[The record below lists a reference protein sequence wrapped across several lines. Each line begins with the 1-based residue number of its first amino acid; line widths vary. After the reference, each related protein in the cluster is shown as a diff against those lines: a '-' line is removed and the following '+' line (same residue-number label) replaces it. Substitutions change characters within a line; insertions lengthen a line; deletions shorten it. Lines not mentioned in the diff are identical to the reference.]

1 LDDGEDNRPT
11 PVTSSTRTAA
21 AAAAA
26 AAATMP
32 GGSGGSGKTRK
43 LKLISRPNRNDVL
56 CGRGGAV
63 NSHPGNVAF
72 RGLVRQHRTAY
83 FAASTRKSDKAR
95 IATEII
101 AQVHSLPGRFL
112 QQADGKTHKW
122 VEINEKRAKKKVG
135 QAFRDITPHDERS
148 RIGAGLHASHPGA
161 KARRFLNDDDRSS
174 NDLTGQDHEYECEY
188 DNVDA
193 AATAAAGHYPDN
205 DTAAGSASAYASSSV
220 SDPVSRKHSFDD
232 DDDDDD
238 DDLQSESR
246 ERGTITSGRSST
258 PPLPPLPAP
267 QPPAAY
273 DHAVGFH
280 PVLPGTVDN
289 EEERGSHSERDNSL
303 SRDDMT
309 GMVTTYNAHMERL
322 SRHRHASNASARM
335 LQHTSKPSRIPA
347 SEFVLYP
354 HTEGDS
360 KSTDGDATS
369 AVTDGHESLRGSTES
384 TELEKLTIELL
395 VRRARTW
402 EELYISERAY
412 SRSLEDR
419 LVGLLGD
426 HDQARQQ
433 MPKRRRV
440 GYDSDAI
447 AADALAA

>member
-1 LDDGEDNRPT
+1 LFNP
-11 PVTSSTRTAA
+11 
-21 AAAAA
+21 
-26 AAATMP
+26 
-32 GGSGGSGKTRK
+32 
-43 LKLISRPNRNDVL
+43 
-56 CGRGGAV
+56 
-63 NSHPGNVAF
+63 
-72 RGLVRQHRTAY
+72 
-83 FAASTRKSDKAR
+83 
-95 IATEII
+95 
-101 AQVHSLPGRFL
+101 
-112 QQADGKTHKW
+112 
-122 VEINEKRAKKKVG
+122 

-148 RIGAGLHASHPGA
+148 RIGAGLHALHPGA
-161 KARRFLNDDDRSS
+161 KAQRSSNDDDMIS

-193 AATAAAGHYPDN
+193 AATAAAGYYPDN

-220 SDPVSRKHSFDD
+220 GDPVSRNHSF
-232 DDDDDD
+232 DDD

-246 ERGTITSGRSST
+246 ERGTMTSGRSST

-289 EEERGSHSERDNSL
+289 EEESGCHSERDGSL
-303 SRDDMT
+303 YRNEMN
-309 GMVTTYNAHMERL
+309 GMDTTYNAHMQRL
-322 SRHRHASNASARM
+322 SRHRRASNASARM

-354 HTEGDS
+354 HTGGDS
-360 KSTDGDATS
+360 KSADGDATS
-369 AVTDGHESLRGSTES
+369 ALKDGHESLRGSTES
-384 TELEKLTIELL
+384 TKLEKLTIELL

>member
-1 LDDGEDNRPT
+1 
-11 PVTSSTRTAA
+11 
-21 AAAAA
+21 
-26 AAATMP
+26 MYMY
-32 GGSGGSGKTRK
+32 
-43 LKLISRPNRNDVL
+43 LIMHV
-56 CGRGGAV
+56 
-63 NSHPGNVAF
+63 SHNAF
-72 RGLVRQHRTAY
+72 
-83 FAASTRKSDKAR
+83 
-95 IATEII
+95 II
-101 AQVHSLPGRFL
+101 FCFFL
-112 QQADGKTHKW
+112 F
-122 VEINEKRAKKKVG
+122 NP

-205 DTAAGSASAYASSSV
+205 DTAAGSASGYASSSV

-238 DDLQSESR
+238 DDLKSESR
-246 ERGTITSGRSST
+246 ERGTMTSGRPSP

-289 EEERGSHSERDNSL
+289 EEESGSHSERDGSL
-303 SRDDMT
+303 SRDEMN
-309 GMVTTYNAHMERL
+309 GMDTTYNAHMERL

-369 AVTDGHESLRGSTES
+369 AVTDGHESLRASTES

-433 MPKRRRV
+433 KPKRRRV